1 MKRKLSKL
9 IKDNLKRPFKLVIIK
24 GMTEFWYSLYLKSD
38 KHEKTFYKWMK
49 RKENYFN
56 SYFKKHFSYILKIG
70 ALKEKK
76 LNTKP
81 IIFVFWYQG
90 FENLPSIVDFCIKSI
105 KENGKNYDVILL
117 SKDNYSKYISL
128 DKTIEDRFQ
137 NKKIS
142 IQNFADYLRI
152 KLLEQYNCLWVDA
165 TVFAIK
171 EIPLS
176 YSELEYFSIKSPNI
190 YDGKKEYSLC
200 PLFPFGQVYLLG
212 GTNKRFYH
220 QIATFFE
227 NYIKKRDV
235 YLDYFMIYY
244 FMNFLYLNDSEDK
257 KIIDALPI
265 NNEHIEDYFYYR
277 GEPYSKKKFS
287 EEDVFAKLSY
297 KIDSEKEIN
306 TQGSVLNKLFEKY
319 L

>member
-1 MKRKLSKL
+1 MKRNLIKL
-9 IKDNLKRPFKLVIIK
+9 IKDNLKRPFKLVVIK
-24 GMTEFWYSLYLKSD
+24 GMTEFWHSRYLKSD
-38 KHEKTFYKWMK
+38 KYKDTFYKWMK

-56 SYFKKHFSYILKIG
+56 SYFKKHFSYILKIDSS
-70 ALKEKK
+70 KEIK
-76 LNTKP
+76 LNSKP
-81 IIFVFWYQG
+81 IIFVFWYQS
-90 FENLPSIVDFCIKSI
+90 FENLPLIVDLCIRSI
-105 KENGKNYDVILL
+105 KNNGKNYDVVLL
-117 SKDNYSKYISL
+117 NKDNYHEYINL
-128 DKTIEDRFQ
+128 DKSIEEKFF

-152 KLLEQYNCLWVDA
+152 KLLEKYNCLWIDA

-176 YSELEYFSIKSPNI
+176 YSELEYFSVKSPNM
-190 YDGKKEYSLC
+190 YEGKKEYSLF

-212 GTNKRFYH
+212 GTNKRFFH

-227 NYIKKRDV
+227 DYIKKRDV

-257 KIIDALPI
+257 KIIDVLQI

-277 GEPYSKKKFS
+277 GEHYNEKMFSKD
-287 EEDVFAKLSY
+287 DVFAKLSY
-297 KIDSEKEIN
+297 KIKSEKEIN